1 MEIVPLVF
9 LALVGECREQGRCH
23 CACVQGERTGP
34 EPSSN
39 ADGGEEEM
47 DCGITYLPKGNEN
60 ICLLKDL
67 LGIFVQ
73 LY

>member
-9 LALVGECREQGRCH
+9 LALVGECREQGRCR

-34 EPSSN
+34 EPSSG
-39 ADGGEEEM
+39 ADSGEEEM

-67 LGIFVQ
+67 IGIFVQ